1 MNSRAQNER
10 NSIESSQSNNIL
22 AFQIYPT
29 EMHIMLLSDMENRID
44 KGIKNNDVIIELLAQ
59 FFELKNI
66 KDGSEI
72 CFERYYNARKLLR
85 DPILLLDSK
94 FMINFLENCP
104 FIWKNRLE
112 IELRKHLYYGENFF
126 NLLRYFMEQMHYD
139 LISSPIYALFRN
151 KIINIL
157 CGISD

>member
-1 MNSRAQNER
+1 MNLRAQNER
-10 NSIESSQSNNIL
+10 DSTESSQSNRIL
-22 AFQIYPT
+22 AFRITPT
-29 EMHIMLLSDMENRID
+29 ETHIILQSDMENLID
-44 KGIKNNDVIIELLAQ
+44 KRIKDNDVIIRLLAQ
-59 FFELKNI
+59 FIELKNI
-66 KDGSEI
+66 NDGSEI

-85 DPILLLDSK
+85 DPILLLNSK

-104 FIWKNRLE
+104 FIWRNRLE

-126 NLLRYFMEQMHYD
+126 NLLRYFMDQMHYD
-139 LISSPIYALFRN
+139 LISSPSYALFRN